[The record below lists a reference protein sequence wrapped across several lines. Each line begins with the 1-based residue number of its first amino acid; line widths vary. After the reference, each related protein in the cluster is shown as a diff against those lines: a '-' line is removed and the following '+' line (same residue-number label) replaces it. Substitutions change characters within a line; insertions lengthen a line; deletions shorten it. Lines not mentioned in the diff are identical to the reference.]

1 MIAARQGI
9 IAKQTSFVN
18 IILRSSQGP
27 TESELQGYSVFYST
41 TLCTG
46 WSAWPVL
53 TDCPNSEN
61 CEQYGT
67 LTIPANTIVYIA
79 VKECSGT
86 FIAYNAADDTD
97 ECPGNLDTYCYNF
110 DSCTGTEFSFNSG
123 TVNKNVS
130 INTFVSGKSGGY
142 VSCMEVPLEEVAEE

>member
-9 IAKQTSFVN
+9 IAKQSNFVN

-27 TESELQGYSVFYST
+27 TESELFGYSVFYST

-46 WSAWPVL
+46 WGAWPAI
-53 TDCPNSEN
+53 TNCPNIKD

-86 FIAYNAADDTD
+86 FIAYNAADDYKTD
-97 ECPGNLDTYCYNF
+97 ECPGNLDTYCYNY

-123 TVNKNVS
+123 TVNKNIA
-130 INTFVSGKSGGY
+130 INTFVGKDGNY
-142 VSCMEVPLEEVAEE
+142 VSCMEAPEEVAEE